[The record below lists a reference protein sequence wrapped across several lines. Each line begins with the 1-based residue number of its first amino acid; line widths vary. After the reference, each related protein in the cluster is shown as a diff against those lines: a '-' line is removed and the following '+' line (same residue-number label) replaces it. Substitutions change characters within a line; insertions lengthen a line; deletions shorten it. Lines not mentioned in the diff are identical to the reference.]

1 MSTNG
6 WWWCFDH
13 QRAEHDPDSPGHRR
27 LGPYDTEEEAEHWRE
42 RLDARNEAWEA
53 EDERWTGE
61 RPWPV

>member
-1 MSTNG
+1 MSTDG

-13 QRAEHDPDSPGHRR
+13 QRAEQDPDSPGHRR
-27 LGPYDTEEEAEHWRE
+27 LGPYESRDAAEHWRE

-53 EDERWTGE
+53 DDERWTGE